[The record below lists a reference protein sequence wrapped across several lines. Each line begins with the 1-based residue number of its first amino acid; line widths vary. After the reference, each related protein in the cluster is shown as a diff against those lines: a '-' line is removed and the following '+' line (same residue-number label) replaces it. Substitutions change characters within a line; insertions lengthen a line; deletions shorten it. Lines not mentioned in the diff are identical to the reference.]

1 MSRIGKKP
9 VEIPQGVKVAVNGV
23 SVRVEGPKG
32 KLEWK
37 SHPNVT
43 VKVDGGKVV
52 CGRASDSKFD
62 KALHGLTRA
71 TINNMVAGVLK
82 PFEKTLD
89 ITGVGYNA
97 KLVGKELHLSVG
109 FSHIVKLPIPDGL
122 TVTCPSQ
129 TRINV
134 LGADKHSV
142 GQFAA
147 NVRFVRPVEPY
158 NLKGIKYSDEV
169 VKKKQGKTFVSGG

>member
-9 VEIPQGVKVAVNGV
+9 VDVPQGVKVAVAGPV
-23 SVRVEGPKG
+23 VRVEGPKG

-37 SHPNVT
+37 MHPAIT
-43 VKVDGGKVV
+43 LKVDAGKVT
-52 CGRASDSKFD
+52 CSRSGESRLE

-71 TINNMVAGVLK
+71 TINNMVAGVQK
-82 PFEKTLD
+82 PFERTLE
-89 ITGVGYNA
+89 ISGVGYNV
-97 KLVGKELHLSVG
+97 KLVGKELLLSVG
-109 FSHIVKLPIPDGL
+109 FSHTVKLPIPDGL
-122 TVTCPSQ
+122 TVTCPSV
-129 TRINV
+129 TRIHV
-134 LGADKHSV
+134 SGADKHLV

-158 NLKGIKYSDEV
+158 NLKGIKYTDEI

>member
-1 MSRIGKKP
+1 MSRIGRKP
-9 VEIPQGVKVAVNGV
+9 VDLPQGVKVAVSGTV
-23 SVRVEGPKG
+23 VKVEGPKG

-37 SHPNVT
+37 LHPNVT

-71 TINNMVAGVLK
+71 TINNMVAGVTK
-82 PFEKTLD
+82 PFERSLE
-89 ITGVGYNA
+89 ISGVGYNV
-97 KLVGKELHLSVG
+97 KLVGKELLLSVG
-109 FSHIVKLPIPDGL
+109 FSHTVKLPIPDGL
-122 TVTCPSQ
+122 TVLCPSA

-134 LGADKHSV
+134 AGPDKHLV

-158 NLKGIKYSDEV
+158 NLKGIKYVDEI